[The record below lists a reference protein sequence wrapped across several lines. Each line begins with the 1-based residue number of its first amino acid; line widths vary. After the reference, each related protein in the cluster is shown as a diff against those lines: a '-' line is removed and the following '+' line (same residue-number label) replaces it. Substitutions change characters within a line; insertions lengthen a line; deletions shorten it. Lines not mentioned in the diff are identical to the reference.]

1 MIHDSPHFRQEDFAP
16 PDFTPVPLARTRHDG
31 WTPERQRAFLTAL
44 AATGTASAAAKMVG
58 MSRKSAYALR
68 ARADAGSFAD
78 AWDKAISFGR
88 ARMFDSMMERA
99 MNGVTTFT
107 LRMGGAVD
115 IRHGPDGHLMAA
127 YLKSPLPGESRF
139 GGRASGLQR

>member
-1 MIHDSPHFRQEDFAP
+1 MTNDSAPYRPADFAP
-16 PDFTPVPLARTRHDG
+16 LDFTPVPMARARHDG
-31 WTPERQRAFLTAL
+31 WSPERQRAFLTAL

-68 ARADAGSFAD
+68 ARPDATSFAE
-78 AWDKAISFGR
+78 AWDQAISFGR

-107 LRMGGAVD
+107 LRLGGAVD
-115 IRHGPDGHLMAA
+115 IRHGPDGQLMAA
-127 YLKSPLPGESRF
+127 HLKSPLEHENRF
-139 GGRASGLQR
+139 GGRAVG